1 MFHLKPEEKII
12 LSIHRHWLVIAGK
25 MTVIAVMLLAAVVF
39 LIVVTGYLPAYLPPA
54 MFFLT
59 VFVLIILLTAFIF
72 WVDFYLDMWIIT
84 NERIIDVEQKGL
96 FRREISEFE
105 LSRIQDI
112 TVEIPNFFAAI
123 FKFGNITI
131 QTAGTQSFTIK
142 DAPRPE
148 QIKNIILEYATKIKL
163 TPLNNPLGGINGTN

>member
-1 MFHLKPEEKII
+1 MLHLKPEEKII

-25 MTVIAVMLLAAVVF
+25 MTFIAAMLSAAAVF
-39 LIVVTGYLPAYLPPA
+39 LTVVTGYLPTYLA
-54 MFFLT
+54 LATFFSAIY
-59 VFVLIILLTAFIF
+59 VLIILLAAFIF
-72 WVDFYLDMWIIT
+72 WVDFYLDIWIVT
-84 NERIIDVEQKGL
+84 NKRIIDIEQKGL

-112 TVEIPNFFAAI
+112 TIEIPNFTAAI
-123 FKFGNITI
+123 FKFGNIRI

-148 QIKNIILEYATKIKL
+148 QIKNIILECVK
-163 TPLNNPLGGINGTN
+163 NNRN